1 MAASGTT
8 SKSDPGL
15 GLTSTDP
22 AESLW
27 DVDYDKADQR
37 IGARRSRIRN
47 RIDMAR
53 KIKKMI
59 HVKHIFGYHS
69 SDTKETFPGYF
80 SLCFFLSVQYFELLY
95 FKSLIFS
102 RGPMRC

>member
-80 SLCFFLSVQYFELLY
+80 SLCFFLSVVVF
-95 FKSLIFS
+95 
-102 RGPMRC
+102 